1 MPILLDN
8 IDEAAK
14 FSTAVEATKARTIKT
29 VTPKYFSS
37 HLTGRGKKQGLL
49 NSSVIPGRYPMG
61 LDRLS
66 MGTTDLRYKMSQTS
80 NAVTSRIIPTGTI
93 VKRAYEQGY
102 GRMTVPVPDDMDQF
116 AVRLTD
122 DTDTFDVWASCSVQ
136 GLAMREDNSGKAKVK
151 DLQISYQTMI
161 YVVPPKQDEDI
172 DDLSDQR
179 LTLLVNDLDTIDPD
193 NPDDPDFIE
202 VDDDDIALFDDEATD
217 EFILTEDESYRE
229 RATLLSMTI
238 STFPSKS
245 SKMSAANQAWA
256 IADWSYA
263 PAEDAENLPWDE
275 IFRATGINHS
285 RKRDFLDTLA
295 TFYADYSVYD
305 NITDS
310 AQRWSSDDIADDIHD
325 VIDALVSKKHSY
337 DDEQLA
343 QMVYELRYM
352 EQYNVPLSA
361 YRKIYESIN
370 MLCDPQ
376 TASLLVKQNMNLLMN
391 DTLSDLGSKRDQL
404 ERAPETI
411 KTIPVQR
418 QLSPQQLAAV
428 CSTEPLIL
436 TQAGAGAGKSTVILA
451 RIQQLGLCGVN
462 PADITVLS
470 FTNAAADNIIR
481 KNPDVRSMT
490 IARMI
495 HDLYMGYF
503 PTHELSSVETIAN
516 SLGIYMPKDPFAFQ
530 FANKLR
536 NLEGRNS
543 EGAHTSLN
551 NFIESHLEQTID
563 ALNLI
568 KQTSLELEIILAYQ
582 MIDKMPLPAGLNI
595 RHLIIDEVQDNSVFE
610 FIYLL
615 RLVNKLGCSLFIVGD
630 CSQTLYEFRSANPK
644 ALNALESSGVFTPYK
659 LETNYRSNQEVL
671 DMANVHLLSEIE
683 ANQFAQIRLRANSLT
698 PVTANSFQEKVRV
711 VHEHY
716 TADRKFLTDLP
727 MLLSKH
733 VNSYIQ
739 ECLGR
744 GEQVAFLAFTRRE
757 AFAIQKRLEE
767 LFPGRSVI
775 SMISDRRRASTF
787 FSSFI
792 EHHWSDIEAVDPAN
806 ASFVFTKELV
816 SRGPGANP
824 NAQAALAK
832 MASEWWTASA
842 LTIQGW
848 VYEYQAGIITKGVFF
863 DRLKKCILDHEIR
876 HNSIRDTLMHRNNEE
891 RKIRN
896 METKADLIV
905 STVHGV
911 KGLEFDNV
919 VVVYKDQSDMTEE
932 KKRLYYV
939 AFTRAK
945 NSLFVLSHGTTLSA
959 RIVSDYNLIVDSLT
973 NPTSG
978 NDVDDDGENHAVDA
992 IVVDE
997 DDVLDAIE
1005 DAIPD
1010 QSAATQPAQ
1019 GVLSAPTVP
1028 ITPNDAANVVT
1039 PDIIASVING
1049 LSSEADATTS
1059 DE

>member
-14 FSTAVEATKARTIKT
+14 FSTAVEATKARTIKA

-66 MGTTDLRYKMSQTS
+66 MGTPDLRYKMSQTS

-151 DLQISYQTMI
+151 DLQISYRTMI

-172 DDLSDQR
+172 DDLNDQMLAR
-179 LTLLVNDLDTIDPD
+179 LINDLGTID
-193 NPDDPDFIE
+193 PDDPDFIE

-229 RATLLSMTI
+229 RATLLSTTI
-238 STFPSKS
+238 STFPNKAV
-245 SKMSAANQAWA
+245 KMSNANLAWA
-256 IADWSYA
+256 IVDWSYA

-275 IFRATGINHS
+275 IFRATGISHS

-295 TFYADYSVYD
+295 TFYAEYSVYD

-310 AQRWSSDDIADDIHD
+310 AQSWSSDDIADDIHD

-391 DTLSDLGSKRDQL
+391 DTLNALSGKRDQL

-428 CSTEPLIL
+428 QSTEPLIL

-470 FTNAAADNIIR
+470 FTNAAADNIIK
-481 KNPDVRSMT
+481 KNPNVRSMT

-495 HDLYMGYF
+495 HDLYMSYF

-516 SLGIYMPKDPFAFQ
+516 SLGIYMPQDPFAFQ

-543 EGAHTSLN
+543 EGAHTALN
-551 NFIESHLEQTID
+551 NFIESHLEQTVD

-615 RLVNKLGCSLFIVGD
+615 RLVNKLNCSLFIVGD
-630 CSQTLYEFRSANPK
+630 ASQTLYEFRSANPK
-644 ALNALESSGVFTPYK
+644 ALNALEASGVFTPYK

-683 ANQFAQIRLRANSLT
+683 ANQLAQIRLRANSLT

-739 ECLGR
+739 ECLNR

-848 VYEYQAGIITKGVFF
+848 VYEYQAGIITKEVFF

-876 HNSIRDTLMHRNNEE
+876 HNSIRDALMHRNNEE

-896 METKADLIV
+896 LETKADLIV

-973 NPTSG
+973 NPVSS

-1010 QSAATQPAQ
+1010 QNATAQ
-1019 GVLSAPTVP
+1019 SVLSAPTGP
-1028 ITPNDAANVVT
+1028 IAPANTNTADAVT

-1049 LSSEADATTS
+1049 LGSEADATTS

>member
-14 FSTAVEATKARTIKT
+14 FSTAVEATKARTIKA

-136 GLAMREDNSGKAKVK
+136 GLAMREDNSGKTKVK
-151 DLQISYQTMI
+151 DLQISYRTMI
-161 YVVPPKQDEDI
+161 YIVPPKQDEDI

-179 LTLLVNDLDTIDPD
+179 LTLLVNDLATIDH
-193 NPDDPDFIE
+193 DDPDFIE
-202 VDDDDIALFDDEATD
+202 VDNDDIALFDDEADDTL
-217 EFILTEDESYRE
+217 ILTEDESYRE
-229 RATLLSMTI
+229 RATLLSTTI
-238 STFPSKS
+238 STFPNKAV
-245 SKMSAANQAWA
+245 KMSNANLAWA

-295 TFYADYSVYD
+295 TFYAEYSVYD

-310 AQRWSSDDIADDIHD
+310 AQSWSSDDIADDIHD

-391 DTLSDLGSKRDQL
+391 DTLNALSGKRDQL

-470 FTNAAADNIIR
+470 FTNAAADNIIK
-481 KNPDVRSMT
+481 KNPNVRSMT

-495 HDLYMGYF
+495 HDLYMSYF
-503 PTHELSSVETIAN
+503 PAHELSSVETIAN

-543 EGAHTSLN
+543 EGAHTALN

-615 RLVNKLGCSLFIVGD
+615 RLVNKLNCSLFIVGD
-630 CSQTLYEFRSANPK
+630 ASQTLYEFRSANPK
-644 ALNALESSGVFTPYK
+644 ALNALEASGVFTPYK

-683 ANQFAQIRLRANSLT
+683 ANQLAQIRLRANSLT
-698 PVTANSFQEKVRV
+698 PVTADSFQEKVRV

-848 VYEYQAGIITKGVFF
+848 VYEYQAGIITKEVFF

-876 HNSIRDTLMHRNNEE
+876 HNSIRDALMHRNNEE

-896 METKADLIV
+896 LETKADLIV

-973 NPTSG
+973 NPASG

-1010 QSAATQPAQ
+1010 QNATAQ
-1019 GVLSAPTVP
+1019 SVLSVPSVPIAPT
-1028 ITPNDAANVVT
+1028 DAANVVT

-1049 LSSEADATTS
+1049 LNSEADATTS

>member
-14 FSTAVEATKARTIKT
+14 FSTAVEATKARTIKA

-61 LDRLS
+61 LDRNT

-122 DTDTFDVWASCSVQ
+122 DTDTFDVWASCSGQ

-151 DLQISYQTMI
+151 DLQISYRTMI

-172 DDLSDQR
+172 DDLNDQMLAR
-179 LTLLVNDLDTIDPD
+179 LINDLGTID
-193 NPDDPDFIE
+193 PDDPDFIE
-202 VDDDDIALFDDEATD
+202 VDDDDIDLFDDEADDTL
-217 EFILTEDESYRE
+217 ILTEDESYRE
-229 RATLLSMTI
+229 RATLLSTTI
-238 STFPSKS
+238 STFPNKAV
-245 SKMSAANQAWA
+245 KMSNANLAWA

-275 IFRATGINHS
+275 IFRATGISHS

-310 AQRWSSDDIADDIHD
+310 AQSWSSDDIADDIHD

-391 DTLSDLGSKRDQL
+391 DTLNTLSGKRDQL

-462 PADITVLS
+462 PSDITVLS
-470 FTNAAADNIIR
+470 FTNAAADNIIK
-481 KNPDVRSMT
+481 KNPNVRSMT

-495 HDLYMGYF
+495 HDLYMSYF

-516 SLGIYMPKDPFAFQ
+516 SLGIYIPQDPFAFQ

-543 EGAHTSLN
+543 EGAHTALN
-551 NFIESHLEQTID
+551 NFIESHLEQTVD

-615 RLVNKLGCSLFIVGD
+615 RLVNKLKCSLFIVGD
-630 CSQTLYEFRSANPK
+630 ASQTLYEFRSANPK

-683 ANQFAQIRLRANSLT
+683 ANQLAQIRLRANSLT

-848 VYEYQAGIITKGVFF
+848 VYEYQAGIITKEVFF

-876 HNSIRDTLMHRNNEE
+876 HNSIRDAIMHRNNEE

-896 METKADLIV
+896 LETKADLIV

-973 NPTSG
+973 NPASG

-1010 QSAATQPAQ
+1010 QNATAQ
-1019 GVLSAPTVP
+1019 AVPSVLSAPTMP
-1028 ITPNDAANVVT
+1028 IAPTDTANVVT

-1049 LSSEADATTS
+1049 LDSEADATTS

>member
-14 FSTAVEATKARTIKT
+14 FSTAVEATKARTIKA

-61 LDRLS
+61 LDRNT

-136 GLAMREDNSGKAKVK
+136 GLAMREDNSGKTKVK
-151 DLQISYQTMI
+151 DLQISYRTMI

-172 DDLSDQR
+172 DDLNDQMLAR
-179 LTLLVNDLDTIDPD
+179 LINDLGTI

-202 VDDDDIALFDDEATD
+202 VDDDDIALFDDEADDTL
-217 EFILTEDESYRE
+217 ILTEDESYRE
-229 RATLLSMTI
+229 RATLLSTTI
-238 STFPSKS
+238 STFPNKAV
-245 SKMSAANQAWA
+245 KMSNTNLAWA
-256 IADWSYA
+256 IVDWSYA

-295 TFYADYSVYD
+295 TFYAEYSVYD

-391 DTLSDLGSKRDQL
+391 DTLNDLSGKRDQL

-495 HDLYMGYF
+495 HDLYMSYF
-503 PTHELSSVETIAN
+503 SSHELSSVETIAN
-516 SLGIYMPKDPFAFQ
+516 SLGIYMPQDPFAFQ

-543 EGAHTSLN
+543 EGAHTALN

-739 ECLGR
+739 ECLNR

-824 NAQAALAK
+824 KAQAALAK

-848 VYEYQAGIITKGVFF
+848 VYEYQANIITKEVFF

-876 HNSIRDTLMHRNNEE
+876 HNSIRDALMHRNNEE

-973 NPTSG
+973 NPASG
-978 NDVDDDGENHAVDA
+978 NDGDDDGENHAVDA

-1010 QSAATQPAQ
+1010 QNATAQ
-1019 GVLSAPTVP
+1019 AVLSAPTVP
-1028 ITPNDAANVVT
+1028 IAPANTNTADTVT

>member
-14 FSTAVEATKARTIKT
+14 FSTAVEATKARTIKA

-136 GLAMREDNSGKAKVK
+136 GLAMREDNSDKAKVK
-151 DLQISYQTMI
+151 DLQISYRTMI

-179 LTLLVNDLDTIDPD
+179 LTLLVNDLATIDH
-193 NPDDPDFIE
+193 DDPDFIE
-202 VDDDDIALFDDEATD
+202 VDDDDIDLFDDEATD
-217 EFILTEDESYRE
+217 EFIVTEDESYRE
-229 RATLLSMTI
+229 RATLLSTTI
-238 STFPSKS
+238 STFPNKAVR
-245 SKMSAANQAWA
+245 MSNANLAWA

-275 IFRATGINHS
+275 IFRATGISHS

-295 TFYADYSVYD
+295 TFYAEYSVYD

-391 DTLSDLGSKRDQL
+391 DTLNDLNGKRDRL

-543 EGAHTSLN
+543 EGAHTALN

-615 RLVNKLGCSLFIVGD
+615 RLVNKLNCSLFIVGD
-630 CSQTLYEFRSANPK
+630 ASQTLYEFRSANPK
-644 ALNALESSGVFTPYK
+644 ALNALEASGVFTPYK

-683 ANQFAQIRLRANSLT
+683 ANQLAQIRLRANSLT

-716 TADRKFLTDLP
+716 TADMKFLTDLP

-848 VYEYQAGIITKGVFF
+848 VYEYQAGIITKEVFF

-876 HNSIRDTLMHRNNEE
+876 HNSIRDALMHRNNEE

-896 METKADLIV
+896 LETKADLIV

-919 VVVYKDQSDMTEE
+919 VVVYKDQSAMTEE

-973 NPTSG
+973 NPASG
-978 NDVDDDGENHAVDA
+978 NDGDDDGENHAVDT

-1010 QSAATQPAQ
+1010 QNATAQ
-1019 GVLSAPTVP
+1019 AVLSVPSVP
-1028 ITPNDAANVVT
+1028 IAPANTNTADTVT

-1049 LSSEADATTS
+1049 LNSEADATTS

>member
-14 FSTAVEATKARTIKT
+14 FSAAVEATKARTIKA

-61 LDRLS
+61 LDRTT
-66 MGTTDLRYKMSQTS
+66 MGTTDLRYKVSQTS
-80 NAVTSRIIPTGTI
+80 NAVTSRIVPTGTI

-136 GLAMREDNSGKAKVK
+136 GLALREDNSGTTKVK
-151 DLQISYQTMI
+151 DLQISYRTMI
-161 YVVPPKQDEDI
+161 YIVPPKRCEDI
-172 DDLSDQR
+172 DDLNDQMLAR
-179 LTLLVNDLDTIDPD
+179 LINDLDAIDP
-193 NPDDPDFIE
+193 
-202 VDDDDIALFDDEATD
+202 DDDDIDLFDDEAD
-217 EFILTEDESYRE
+217 DSLIITEDESYRE
-229 RATLLSMTI
+229 RATLISTTI
-238 STFPSKS
+238 STFPNKAV
-245 SKMSAANQAWA
+245 KMSNANQAWA

-275 IFRATGINHS
+275 IFRATRINPL

-295 TFYADYSVYD
+295 TFYAEYSVYD

-310 AQRWSSDDIADDIHD
+310 AQRWSSDGIADDIHD

-391 DTLSDLGSKRDQL
+391 DTLNALSGKRDQL

-470 FTNAAADNIIR
+470 FTNAAADNIVK
-481 KNPDVRSMT
+481 KNPNVRSMT

-495 HDLYMGYF
+495 HDLYMSYF

-543 EGAHTSLN
+543 EGAHTALN
-551 NFIESHLEQTID
+551 NFIESHLEQTVD

-582 MIDKMPLPAGLNI
+582 MIDRMPLPAGLNI

-615 RLVNKLGCSLFIVGD
+615 RLVNKLGCSLFIVGKH
-630 CSQTLYEFRSANPK
+630 CSR
-644 ALNALESSGVFTPYK
+644 
-659 LETNYRSNQEVL
+659 
-671 DMANVHLLSEIE
+671 
-683 ANQFAQIRLRANSLT
+683 
-698 PVTANSFQEKVRV
+698 
-711 VHEHY
+711 
-716 TADRKFLTDLP
+716 
-727 MLLSKH
+727 
-733 VNSYIQ
+733 
-739 ECLGR
+739 
-744 GEQVAFLAFTRRE
+744 
-757 AFAIQKRLEE
+757 
-767 LFPGRSVI
+767 
-775 SMISDRRRASTF
+775 
-787 FSSFI
+787 
-792 EHHWSDIEAVDPAN
+792 
-806 ASFVFTKELV
+806 
-816 SRGPGANP
+816 
-824 NAQAALAK
+824 
-832 MASEWWTASA
+832 
-842 LTIQGW
+842 
-848 VYEYQAGIITKGVFF
+848 
-863 DRLKKCILDHEIR
+863 
-876 HNSIRDTLMHRNNEE
+876 
-891 RKIRN
+891 
-896 METKADLIV
+896 
-905 STVHGV
+905 
-911 KGLEFDNV
+911 
-919 VVVYKDQSDMTEE
+919 
-932 KKRLYYV
+932 
-939 AFTRAK
+939 
-945 NSLFVLSHGTTLSA
+945 
-959 RIVSDYNLIVDSLT
+959 
-973 NPTSG
+973 
-978 NDVDDDGENHAVDA
+978 
-992 IVVDE
+992 
-997 DDVLDAIE
+997 
-1005 DAIPD
+1005 
-1010 QSAATQPAQ
+1010 
-1019 GVLSAPTVP
+1019 
-1028 ITPNDAANVVT
+1028 
-1039 PDIIASVING
+1039 
-1049 LSSEADATTS
+1049 
-1059 DE
+1059 

>member
-8 IDEAAK
+8 LDEAAK
-14 FSTAVEATKARTIKT
+14 FSTAVEATKVCTIKA

-61 LDRLS
+61 LNRLS
-66 MGTTDLRYKMSQTS
+66 MGTTNLRYKMSQTS
-80 NAVTSRIIPTGTI
+80 NAVTNRIIPTGTI

-102 GRMTVPVPDDMDQF
+102 GRMTVPVPDDMGQF

-136 GLAMREDNSGKAKVK
+136 GLAMREDNSGTTKVK
-151 DLQISYQTMI
+151 DLQISYRTMI
-161 YVVPPKQDEDI
+161 YVVPPKQTEDI
-172 DDLSDQR
+172 DDLNNQK
-179 LTLLVNDLDTIDPD
+179 LTLLVNDLATID
-193 NPDDPDFIE
+193 PDDPDFTE
-202 VDDDDIALFDDEATD
+202 VDDDDIDLFDDEANDTL
-217 EFILTEDESYRE
+217 ILTEDESYRE
-229 RATLLSMTI
+229 RATLISTTI
-238 STFPSKS
+238 STFPNKAV
-245 SKMSAANQAWA
+245 KMSNANQAWA

-275 IFRATGINHS
+275 IFRATRINPS

-295 TFYADYSVYD
+295 KFYANYSVYD

-391 DTLSDLGSKRDQL
+391 DTLNDLSGKRDQL

-428 CSTEPLIL
+428 QSTEPLIL

-470 FTNAAADNIIR
+470 FTNAAADNIIK
-481 KNPDVRSMT
+481 KNPNVRSMT

-495 HDLYMGYF
+495 HDLYMSYF

-516 SLGIYMPKDPFAFQ
+516 SLGIYMPQDPFAFQ

-543 EGAHTSLN
+543 EGAHTALN
-551 NFIESHLEQTID
+551 NFIESHLEQTVD

-615 RLVNKLGCSLFIVGD
+615 RLVNKLGCSLFIVGKH
-630 CSQTLYEFRSANPK
+630 CSR
-644 ALNALESSGVFTPYK
+644 
-659 LETNYRSNQEVL
+659 
-671 DMANVHLLSEIE
+671 
-683 ANQFAQIRLRANSLT
+683 
-698 PVTANSFQEKVRV
+698 
-711 VHEHY
+711 
-716 TADRKFLTDLP
+716 
-727 MLLSKH
+727 
-733 VNSYIQ
+733 
-739 ECLGR
+739 
-744 GEQVAFLAFTRRE
+744 
-757 AFAIQKRLEE
+757 
-767 LFPGRSVI
+767 
-775 SMISDRRRASTF
+775 
-787 FSSFI
+787 
-792 EHHWSDIEAVDPAN
+792 
-806 ASFVFTKELV
+806 
-816 SRGPGANP
+816 
-824 NAQAALAK
+824 
-832 MASEWWTASA
+832 
-842 LTIQGW
+842 
-848 VYEYQAGIITKGVFF
+848 
-863 DRLKKCILDHEIR
+863 
-876 HNSIRDTLMHRNNEE
+876 
-891 RKIRN
+891 
-896 METKADLIV
+896 
-905 STVHGV
+905 
-911 KGLEFDNV
+911 
-919 VVVYKDQSDMTEE
+919 
-932 KKRLYYV
+932 
-939 AFTRAK
+939 
-945 NSLFVLSHGTTLSA
+945 
-959 RIVSDYNLIVDSLT
+959 
-973 NPTSG
+973 
-978 NDVDDDGENHAVDA
+978 
-992 IVVDE
+992 
-997 DDVLDAIE
+997 
-1005 DAIPD
+1005 
-1010 QSAATQPAQ
+1010 
-1019 GVLSAPTVP
+1019 
-1028 ITPNDAANVVT
+1028 
-1039 PDIIASVING
+1039 
-1049 LSSEADATTS
+1049 
-1059 DE
+1059 

>member
-8 IDEAAK
+8 IDESAK
-14 FSTAVEATKARTIKT
+14 FSTAVEAAKARTIKV
-29 VTPKYFSS
+29 VTPKYFSP

-136 GLAMREDNSGKAKVK
+136 GLAMREDKSGKTKVK
-151 DLQISYQTMI
+151 DLQISYRTMI

-172 DDLSDQR
+172 DDLNDQMLAR
-179 LTLLVNDLDTIDPD
+179 LINDLGTID
-193 NPDDPDFIE
+193 PDDPDFIE
-202 VDDDDIALFDDEATD
+202 VDDDDIALFDDEADDTL
-217 EFILTEDESYRE
+217 ILTEDESYRE
-229 RATLLSMTI
+229 RATLLSTTI
-238 STFPSKS
+238 NTFPNKAV
-245 SKMSAANQAWA
+245 KMSNTNLAWA
-256 IADWSYA
+256 IVDWSYA

-295 TFYADYSVYD
+295 TFYAEYSVYD

-428 CSTEPLIL
+428 QSTEPLIL

-470 FTNAAADNIIR
+470 FTNAAADNIIK
-481 KNPDVRSMT
+481 KNPNVRSMT

-495 HDLYMGYF
+495 HDLYMSYF

-543 EGAHTSLN
+543 EGAHTALN
-551 NFIESHLEQTID
+551 NFIESHLEQTVD
-563 ALNLI
+563 ALDLI

-582 MIDKMPLPAGLNI
+582 MIDKMPLPARLNI

-615 RLVNKLGCSLFIVGD
+615 RLVNKLNCSLFIVGD
-630 CSQTLYEFRSANPK
+630 ASQTLYEFRSANPK
-644 ALNALESSGVFTPYK
+644 ALNALEASGVFTPYK

-683 ANQFAQIRLRANSLT
+683 ANQLAQIRLRANSLT

-739 ECLGR
+739 ECLNR

-848 VYEYQAGIITKGVFF
+848 VYEYQAGIITKKVFF

-876 HNSIRDTLMHRNNEE
+876 HNSIRDALMHRNNEE

-896 METKADLIV
+896 LETKADLIV

-973 NPTSG
+973 NPASG
-978 NDVDDDGENHAVDA
+978 NDGDDDGENHAVDA

-1010 QSAATQPAQ
+1010 QNTTAQ
-1019 GVLSAPTVP
+1019 AVLSVPSVPIAPT
-1028 ITPNDAANVVT
+1028 DAANVVT

-1049 LSSEADATTS
+1049 LGSEADATTS

>member
-14 FSTAVEATKARTIKT
+14 FSTAVEATKVRTIKA

-136 GLAMREDNSGKAKVK
+136 GLAMREDNSGKTKVK
-151 DLQISYQTMI
+151 DLQISYRTMI

-172 DDLSDQR
+172 DDLNDQMLAR
-179 LTLLVNDLDTIDPD
+179 LINDLGTIDH
-193 NPDDPDFIE
+193 DDPDFTE
-202 VDDDDIALFDDEATD
+202 VDDDDIALFDDEADDTLI
-217 EFILTEDESYRE
+217 FTEDESYRE
-229 RATLLSMTI
+229 RATLLSTTI
-238 STFPSKS
+238 STFPNKAVR
-245 SKMSAANQAWA
+245 MSNANLAWA

-275 IFRATGINHS
+275 IFRATGISHS
-285 RKRDFLDTLA
+285 RKREFLDTLA
-295 TFYADYSVYD
+295 TFYAEYSVYD

-391 DTLSDLGSKRDQL
+391 DTLNDLSGKRDQL

-495 HDLYMGYF
+495 HDLYMSYF

-543 EGAHTSLN
+543 EGAHTALN
-551 NFIESHLEQTID
+551 NFIESHLEQTVD

-630 CSQTLYEFRSANPK
+630 ASQTLYEFRSANPK

-683 ANQFAQIRLRANSLT
+683 ANQLAQIRLRANSLT

-787 FSSFI
+787 FSAFI

-848 VYEYQAGIITKGVFF
+848 VYEYQAGIITKEVFF

-876 HNSIRDTLMHRNNEE
+876 HNSIRDALMHRNNEE

-978 NDVDDDGENHAVDA
+978 NDGDDDGENHAVDA

-1010 QSAATQPAQ
+1010 QNATVQA
-1019 GVLSAPTVP
+1019 VLSVPSVP
-1028 ITPNDAANVVT
+1028 IAPANTDAANVVT
-1039 PDIIASVING
+1039 PDIITSVING
-1049 LSSEADATTS
+1049 LGSEADATTS

>member
-14 FSTAVEATKARTIKT
+14 FSTAVEATKARTIKA

-80 NAVTSRIIPTGTI
+80 NAVTSRIVPTGTI

-151 DLQISYQTMI
+151 DLQISYRTMI

-172 DDLSDQR
+172 DDLNDQMLAR
-179 LTLLVNDLDTIDPD
+179 LINDLGTIDH
-193 NPDDPDFIE
+193 DDPEFIE
-202 VDDDDIALFDDEATD
+202 VDDDDIDLFDDEATD
-217 EFILTEDESYRE
+217 EFIVTENESYRE
-229 RATLLSMTI
+229 RATLLSTTI
-238 STFPSKS
+238 STFPNKAV
-245 SKMSAANQAWA
+245 KMSNANLAWA

-295 TFYADYSVYD
+295 TFYAEYSVYD

-310 AQRWSSDDIADDIHD
+310 AQRWNSDDIADDIHD
-325 VIDALVSKKHSY
+325 AIDSLVSKKHSY

-376 TASLLVKQNMNLLMN
+376 TVSLLVKQNMNLLMN
-391 DTLSDLGSKRDQL
+391 DTLNDLSGKRDQL

-481 KNPDVRSMT
+481 KNPDIRSMT

-543 EGAHTSLN
+543 EGAHTALS

-615 RLVNKLGCSLFIVGD
+615 RLVNKLNCSLFIVGD
-630 CSQTLYEFRSANPK
+630 ASQTLYEFRSANPK
-644 ALNALESSGVFTPYK
+644 ALNALEASGVFTPYK

-683 ANQFAQIRLRANSLT
+683 ANQLAQIRLRANSLT

-848 VYEYQAGIITKGVFF
+848 VYEYQAGIITKEVFF

-876 HNSIRDTLMHRNNEE
+876 HNSIRDALMHRNNEE

-919 VVVYKDQSDMTEE
+919 VVIYKDQSDMTEE

-973 NPTSG
+973 NPASG
-978 NDVDDDGENHAVDA
+978 NDGDDDGENHAVDA

-1005 DAIPD
+1005 AAIPD
-1010 QSAATQPAQ
+1010 QNATVQSAQA
-1019 GVLSAPTVP
+1019 VLSAPTGP
-1028 ITPNDAANVVT
+1028 IAPTDAANVVT

-1049 LSSEADATTS
+1049 LNSEADATTS

>member
-14 FSTAVEATKARTIKT
+14 FSTAVEATKARTIKA

-66 MGTTDLRYKMSQTS
+66 MGTRDLRYKMSQTS

-122 DTDTFDVWASCSVQ
+122 DTNTFDVWASCSVQ
-136 GLAMREDNSGKAKVK
+136 GLAMREDNSGKTKVK
-151 DLQISYQTMI
+151 DLQISYRTMI

-172 DDLSDQR
+172 DDLNDQR
-179 LTLLVNDLDTIDPD
+179 LTLLINDLGTID
-193 NPDDPDFIE
+193 PDDPDFIE

-217 EFILTEDESYRE
+217 EFIVTEDESYRE
-229 RATLLSMTI
+229 RATLLSTTI

-245 SKMSAANQAWA
+245 SKMSATNQAWA

-275 IFRATGINHS
+275 IFRATGISHS

-295 TFYADYSVYD
+295 TFYAEYSVYD

-391 DTLSDLGSKRDQL
+391 DTLNDLSGKRDQL

-495 HDLYMGYF
+495 HDLYMSYF

-543 EGAHTSLN
+543 EGAHTALN

-848 VYEYQAGIITKGVFF
+848 VYEYQAGIITKEAFF

-876 HNSIRDTLMHRNNEE
+876 HNSIRDALMHRNNEE

-973 NPTSG
+973 NPASG
-978 NDVDDDGENHAVDA
+978 NDGDDDGENHAVDA
-992 IVVDE
+992 IIVDE

-1010 QSAATQPAQ
+1010 QNATAQ
-1019 GVLSAPTVP
+1019 SVPSVP
-1028 ITPNDAANVVT
+1028 IVPTDAANVVT

>member
-14 FSTAVEATKARTIKT
+14 FSTAVEATKARTIKA

-49 NSSVIPGRYPMG
+49 NSFVIPGRYPMG
-61 LDRLS
+61 MDRLS

-102 GRMTVPVPDDMDQF
+102 GRMTVPVPDGTDEF
-116 AVRLTD
+116 AVCLTD

-151 DLQISYQTMI
+151 DLQISYRTMI

-172 DDLSDQR
+172 DDLSDQMLAR
-179 LTLLVNDLDTIDPD
+179 LINDLGTID
-193 NPDDPDFIE
+193 PDDPDFIE
-202 VDDDDIALFDDEATD
+202 VDDDDIDLFDDEADDTL
-217 EFILTEDESYRE
+217 ILTEDESYRE
-229 RATLLSMTI
+229 RATLLSTTI

-263 PAEDAENLPWDE
+263 PAEDAENLPWNE
-275 IFRATGINHS
+275 IFRATGISHS

-391 DTLSDLGSKRDQL
+391 DTLNDLSGKRDQL

-543 EGAHTSLN
+543 DGAHTALN

-630 CSQTLYEFRSANPK
+630 ASQTLYEFRSANPK
-644 ALNALESSGVFTPYK
+644 ALNALEASGVFTPYK

-683 ANQFAQIRLRANSLT
+683 ANQLAQIRLRANSLT
-698 PVTANSFQEKVRV
+698 PVTAESFQEKVRV

-744 GEQVAFLAFTRRE
+744 GEQIAFLAFTRRE

-848 VYEYQAGIITKGVFF
+848 VYEYQAGIITKEVFF
-863 DRLKKCILDHEIR
+863 DRLKKCILNHEIR
-876 HNSIRDTLMHRNNEE
+876 HNSIRDALMHRNNEE

-896 METKADLIV
+896 LETKADLIV

-959 RIVSDYNLIVDSLT
+959 RIVSNYNLIVDSLT
-973 NPTSG
+973 NPVSG
-978 NDVDDDGENHAVDA
+978 NDGDDDGENHAVDA

-1010 QSAATQPAQ
+1010 QNATVQSAQA
-1019 GVLSAPTVP
+1019 VLSAPTEP
-1028 ITPNDAANVVT
+1028 IAPTDAANVVT

-1049 LSSEADATTS
+1049 LNSEADATTS

>member
-14 FSTAVEATKARTIKT
+14 FSTAVEATKARTIKA

-102 GRMTVPVPDDMDQF
+102 SRMTVPVPDDMDQF

-136 GLAMREDNSGKAKVK
+136 GLAMREDNSGKTKVK
-151 DLQISYQTMI
+151 DLQISYRTMI

-179 LTLLVNDLDTIDPD
+179 LTLLVNDLATIDH
-193 NPDDPDFIE
+193 DDPDFIE

-217 EFILTEDESYRE
+217 EFILTEDECYRE
-229 RATLLSMTI
+229 RATLLSTTI
-238 STFPSKS
+238 STFPNKVV
-245 SKMSAANQAWA
+245 KMSNTNLAWT
-256 IADWSYA
+256 IVDWSYA

-275 IFRATGINHS
+275 IFRATRINPS

-295 TFYADYSVYD
+295 KFYANYSVYD

-391 DTLSDLGSKRDQL
+391 DTLNALSSKRDQL

-462 PADITVLS
+462 PTDITVLS
-470 FTNAAADNIIR
+470 FTNAAADNIIK
-481 KNPDVRSMT
+481 KNPNVRSMT

-495 HDLYMGYF
+495 HDLYMTYF

-516 SLGIYMPKDPFAFQ
+516 SLGIYMPQDPFAFQ
-530 FANKLR
+530 FAERLR
-536 NLEGRNS
+536 RLEGRNS
-543 EGAHTSLN
+543 EGAHTALN
-551 NFIESHLEQTID
+551 NFIESHLEQTVD

-615 RLVNKLGCSLFIVGD
+615 RLVNKLNCSLFIVGD
-630 CSQTLYEFRSANPK
+630 ASQTLYEFRSANPK
-644 ALNALESSGVFTPYK
+644 ALNALEASGVFTPYK

-683 ANQFAQIRLRANSLT
+683 ANQLAQIRLRANSLT

-848 VYEYQAGIITKGVFF
+848 VYEYQAGIITKEVFF
-863 DRLKKCILDHEIR
+863 DRLKKCILNHEIR
-876 HNSIRDTLMHRNNEE
+876 HNSIRDALMHRNNEE

-896 METKADLIV
+896 LETKADLIV

-919 VVVYKDQSDMTEE
+919 VIVYKDQSDMTEE

-973 NPTSG
+973 NPASG

-1010 QSAATQPAQ
+1010 QNTTAQ
-1019 GVLSAPTVP
+1019 AVQAVLSAPTGP
-1028 ITPNDAANVVT
+1028 IAPTDAANVVT

-1049 LSSEADATTS
+1049 LGSEADATTS

>member
-8 IDEAAK
+8 LDEAVK
-14 FSTAVEATKARTIKT
+14 SSTTVEATKARTIKT
-29 VTPKYFSS
+29 ATPKYFSS

-49 NSSVIPGRYPMG
+49 NNSVIPGRYPTG

-66 MGTTDLRYKMSQTS
+66 MGSTDLRYKMSQTS
-80 NAVTSRIIPTGTI
+80 NAVTSRILPIGTL
-93 VKRAYEQGY
+93 VKRVYEQGY

-116 AVRLTD
+116 SVRLTD
-122 DTDTFDVWASCSVQ
+122 DNDTFDIWASCSVQ
-136 GLAMREDNSGKAKVK
+136 GLALREDNSGKSKTK
-151 DLQISYQTMI
+151 DVQISYRTMI
-161 YVVPPKQDEDI
+161 YVVPPEQTEDI
-172 DDLSDQR
+172 DDLSAQK
-179 LTLLVNDLDTIDPD
+179 LTLLTNDLDAIDPD
-193 NPDDPDFIE
+193 DPEFIE
-202 VDDDDIALFDDEATD
+202 IDDDDIALFDDEANDTL
-217 EFILTEDESYRE
+217 ILTEDESYRE
-229 RATLLSMTI
+229 RATLLSTTI
-238 STFPSKS
+238 SAFPNKAI
-245 SKMSAANQAWA
+245 KMSNANQAWA

-263 PAEDAENLPWDE
+263 PVDDAENLPWDG

-295 TFYADYSVYD
+295 TFYAEYSVYD
-305 NITDS
+305 AIADS
-310 AQRWSSDDIADDIHD
+310 AQRWNSDDIADDIYD
-325 VIDALVSKKHSY
+325 AINALVSKKRPY
-337 DDEQLA
+337 NDEQLA

-361 YRKIYESIN
+361 YRKIYGFIN

-376 TASLLVKQNMNLLMN
+376 TASRLVKQNMNLLMN
-391 DTLSDLGSKRDQL
+391 DTLNDLSAKRDQL
-404 ERAPETI
+404 EHAPEAI
-411 KTIPVQR
+411 KTVPVQR

-428 CSTEPLIL
+428 QSTEPLIL
-436 TQAGAGAGKSTVILA
+436 TQAGAGAGKSTVILE

-462 PADITVLS
+462 PVDITVLS
-470 FTNAAADNIIR
+470 FTNAAADNIIK
-481 KNPDVRSMT
+481 KNPNVRSMT

-495 HDLYMGYF
+495 HNLYISYF

-516 SLGIYMPKDPFAFQ
+516 SLGIYMPGDAFALQ
-530 FANKLR
+530 FAERLR
-536 NLEGRNS
+536 RLEGRNS

-551 NFIESHLEQTID
+551 NFIEAHLEQVIT
-563 ALNLI
+563 ALDLI

-582 MIDKMPLPAGLNI
+582 MIDKMPLPNGLNI
-595 RHLIIDEVQDNSVFE
+595 RHLIIDEVQDNSIFE

-630 CSQTLYEFRSANPK
+630 ASQTLYEFRSANPK
-644 ALNALESSGVFTPYK
+644 ALNALEASGVFTPYK

-683 ANQFAQIRLRANSLT
+683 ANQLAQIRLRANSLK
-698 PVTANSFQEKVRV
+698 PVTADSFQEKVHV

-727 MLLSKH
+727 LLLSKH
-733 VNSYIQ
+733 VYSYIQ
-739 ECLGR
+739 ECVGR

-767 LFPGRSVI
+767 LFPAQSVI

-792 EHHWSDIEAVDPAN
+792 EHHWDDIEAVDPAN
-806 ASFVFTKELV
+806 ASFVFAKEIV
-816 SRGPGANP
+816 GRGPANNQ
-824 NAQAALAK
+824 NAQKALAK
-832 MASEWWTASA
+832 MTSEWWTASA
-842 LTIQGW
+842 AAIQGW
-848 VYEYQAGIITKGVFF
+848 VYEYQSHIITKGIFF
-863 DRLKKCILDHEIR
+863 DRLKKCVLDYEIR
-876 HNSIRDTLMHRNNEE
+876 YNSIRDALMHRNNEE

-896 METKADLIV
+896 LETKADFIV

-919 VVVYKDQSDMTEE
+919 VVIYKDQSDMSEE

-945 NSLFVLSHGTTLSA
+945 NSLFILSHGVTLSS

-973 NPTSG
+973 KSNSG
-978 NDVDDDGENHAVDA
+978 NDVDDDGENYAVDA
-992 IVVDE
+992 IVIEE

-1005 DAIPD
+1005 DSLPN
-1010 QSAATQPAQ
+1010 QSAPALPAQ
-1019 GVLSAPTVP
+1019 AAPSAR
-1028 ITPNDAANVVT
+1028 IAPNNINATDVVT
-1039 PDIIASVING
+1039 PDIIAGIING
-1049 LSSEADATTS
+1049 LNSGADTVTSE
-1059 DE
+1059 E

>member
-1 MPILLDN
+1 MPILLDSF
-8 IDEAAK
+8 DEAAK
-14 FSTAVEATKARTIKT
+14 FSTAVEATKARTIKA

-151 DLQISYQTMI
+151 DLQISYRTMI

-172 DDLSDQR
+172 DDLSDQMLAR
-179 LTLLVNDLDTIDPD
+179 LINDLGTID
-193 NPDDPDFIE
+193 PDDPDFIE
-202 VDDDDIALFDDEATD
+202 VDDDDIALFDDEADDTL
-217 EFILTEDESYRE
+217 ILTEDESYRE
-229 RATLLSMTI
+229 RATLLSTTI
-238 STFPSKS
+238 STFPNKAV
-245 SKMSAANQAWA
+245 KMSNTNLAWA

-295 TFYADYSVYD
+295 TFYAEYSVYD

-310 AQRWSSDDIADDIHD
+310 AQSWSSDDIADDIHD

-391 DTLSDLGSKRDQL
+391 DTLNDLSGKRDQL

-428 CSTEPLIL
+428 QSTEPLIL

-470 FTNAAADNIIR
+470 FTNAAADNIIK
-481 KNPDVRSMT
+481 KNPNVRSMT

-543 EGAHTSLN
+543 EGAHTALN

-848 VYEYQAGIITKGVFF
+848 VYEYQAGIITKEVFF
-863 DRLKKCILDHEIR
+863 DRLKKCILNHEIR
-876 HNSIRDTLMHRNNEE
+876 HNSIRDALMHRNNEE

-896 METKADLIV
+896 LETKADLIV

-973 NPTSG
+973 NPASG

-1010 QSAATQPAQ
+1010 QNATAQ
-1019 GVLSAPTVP
+1019 AVLSTPTVP
-1028 ITPNDAANVVT
+1028 IAPTDAANVVT

-1049 LSSEADATTS
+1049 LGSEADATTS

>member
-14 FSTAVEATKARTIKT
+14 FSTAVEATKARTIKA

-49 NSSVIPGRYPMG
+49 NNSVIPGRYPTG

-122 DTDTFDVWASCSVQ
+122 DTDTFDVWASCHVQ
-136 GLAMREDNSGKAKVK
+136 GLAMREDNSGKTKVK
-151 DLQISYQTMI
+151 DLQISYRTMI
-161 YVVPPKQDEDI
+161 YVVPPKQTEDI
-172 DDLSDQR
+172 DDLNDQR
-179 LTLLVNDLDTIDPD
+179 LTLLINDLDTIDH
-193 NPDDPDFIE
+193 DDPDFIE
-202 VDDDDIALFDDEATD
+202 IDDDNIALFDDEADDTL
-217 EFILTEDESYRE
+217 ILTEDESYRE
-229 RATLLSMTI
+229 RATLLSTTI

-256 IADWSYA
+256 ITDWSYA

-275 IFRATGINHS
+275 IFRATGISHS

-295 TFYADYSVYD
+295 TFYAEYSVYD

-325 VIDALVSKKHSY
+325 AIDALVSKKHSY

-391 DTLSDLGSKRDQL
+391 DTLNDLSGKRDQL

-495 HDLYMGYF
+495 HDLYMSYF
-503 PTHELSSVETIAN
+503 STHELSSVETIAN
-516 SLGIYMPKDPFAFQ
+516 SLGIYMPQDPFAFQ

-543 EGAHTSLN
+543 EGAHTALN
-551 NFIESHLEQTID
+551 NFIESHLEQTVD

-739 ECLGR
+739 ECLNR

-848 VYEYQAGIITKGVFF
+848 VYEYQAGIITKEVFF

-876 HNSIRDTLMHRNNEE
+876 HNSIRDALMHRNNEE

-896 METKADLIV
+896 LETKADLIV

-973 NPTSG
+973 NPASG
-978 NDVDDDGENHAVDA
+978 NDGDDDGENHAVDA

-1010 QSAATQPAQ
+1010 QNATAQ
-1019 GVLSAPTVP
+1019 AVLSAPTVP
-1028 ITPNDAANVVT
+1028 IAPTDAANVVT

-1049 LSSEADATTS
+1049 LGSEADATTS

>member
-8 IDEAAK
+8 IDETAK
-14 FSTAVEATKARTIKT
+14 FSTAVEATKARTIKA

-136 GLAMREDNSGKAKVK
+136 GLAMREDNSGKTKVK
-151 DLQISYQTMI
+151 DLQISYRTMI

-172 DDLSDQR
+172 DDLSDQMLAR
-179 LTLLVNDLDTIDPD
+179 LINDLGTID
-193 NPDDPDFIE
+193 PDDPDFIE
-202 VDDDDIALFDDEATD
+202 VDDDDIALFDDEADD
-217 EFILTEDESYRE
+217 EFIVTEDESYRE
-229 RATLLSMTI
+229 RATLLSTTI
-238 STFPSKS
+238 STFPNKAV
-245 SKMSAANQAWA
+245 KMSNANLAWA

-295 TFYADYSVYD
+295 TFYAEYSVYD

-310 AQRWSSDDIADDIHD
+310 AQSWSSDDIADDIHD

-337 DDEQLA
+337 DNEQLA

-391 DTLSDLGSKRDQL
+391 DTLNALSGKRDQL

-428 CSTEPLIL
+428 QSTEPLIL

-470 FTNAAADNIIR
+470 FTNAAADNIIK
-481 KNPDVRSMT
+481 KNPNVRSMT

-495 HDLYMGYF
+495 HDLYMSYF

-516 SLGIYMPKDPFAFQ
+516 SLGIYMPQDPFAFQ

-543 EGAHTSLN
+543 EGAHTALN

-615 RLVNKLGCSLFIVGD
+615 RLVNKLNCSLFIVGD
-630 CSQTLYEFRSANPK
+630 ASQTLYEFRSANPK
-644 ALNALESSGVFTPYK
+644 ALNALEASGVFTPYK

-683 ANQFAQIRLRANSLT
+683 ANQLAQIRLRANSLT

-848 VYEYQAGIITKGVFF
+848 VYEYQAGIITKEVFF

-876 HNSIRDTLMHRNNEE
+876 HNSIRDALMHRNNEE

-896 METKADLIV
+896 LETKADLIV

-978 NDVDDDGENHAVDA
+978 NDGDDDGENHAVDA

-1010 QSAATQPAQ
+1010 QNATAQSAQA
-1019 GVLSAPTVP
+1019 VLSAPTVP
-1028 ITPNDAANVVT
+1028 IAPTDAANVVT

-1049 LSSEADATTS
+1049 LGSEADATTS

>member
-14 FSTAVEATKARTIKT
+14 FSTAVEATKARTIKA

-61 LDRLS
+61 LDRNT

-151 DLQISYQTMI
+151 DLQISYRTMI

-172 DDLSDQR
+172 DDLNDQMLAR
-179 LTLLVNDLDTIDPD
+179 LINDLATIDH
-193 NPDDPDFIE
+193 DDPDFIE

-229 RATLLSMTI
+229 RATLLSTTI
-238 STFPSKS
+238 STFPNKAV
-245 SKMSAANQAWA
+245 KMSNANLAWA

-275 IFRATGINHS
+275 IFRATSISHS

-295 TFYADYSVYD
+295 TFYAEYSVYD

-310 AQRWSSDDIADDIHD
+310 AQSWSSDDIADDIHD

-391 DTLSDLGSKRDQL
+391 DTLNALSGKRDQL

-436 TQAGAGAGKSTVILA
+436 TQAGAGAGKSTVILE
-451 RIQQLGLCGVN
+451 RIQQLCLCGVN

-481 KNPDVRSMT
+481 KNRNVRSMT

-495 HDLYMGYF
+495 HDLYMSYF

-543 EGAHTSLN
+543 EGAHTALN
-551 NFIESHLEQTID
+551 NFIESHLEQTVD

-595 RHLIIDEVQDNSVFE
+595 RHLIIDEVQDNSIFE

-615 RLVNKLGCSLFIVGD
+615 RLVNKLNCSLFIVGD
-630 CSQTLYEFRSANPK
+630 ASQTLYEFRSANPK
-644 ALNALESSGVFTPYK
+644 ALNALEASGVFTPYK

-683 ANQFAQIRLRANSLT
+683 ANQLAQIRLRANSLT
-698 PVTANSFQEKVRV
+698 PVTADSFQEKVRV

-848 VYEYQAGIITKGVFF
+848 VYEYQAGIITKEVFF

-876 HNSIRDTLMHRNNEE
+876 HNSIRDALMHRNNEE

-919 VVVYKDQSDMTEE
+919 VVIYKDQSDMTEE

-973 NPTSG
+973 NPASG
-978 NDVDDDGENHAVDA
+978 NDGDDDGDDDGENHAVDA

-1005 DAIPD
+1005 DAIPSD
-1010 QSAATQPAQ
+1010 QTDAAQVGTTQPAQ
-1019 GVLSAPTVP
+1019 NDLDQIRSIVAGLTTDPSDPT
-1028 ITPNDAANVVT
+1028 T
-1039 PDIIASVING
+1039 
-1049 LSSEADATTS
+1049 
-1059 DE
+1059 DED

>member
-14 FSTAVEATKARTIKT
+14 FSTAVEATKARTIKA

-61 LDRLS
+61 LDRNT

-151 DLQISYQTMI
+151 DLQISYRTMI

-172 DDLSDQR
+172 DDLNDQMLAR
-179 LTLLVNDLDTIDPD
+179 LINDLGTID
-193 NPDDPDFIE
+193 PDDPDFIE
-202 VDDDDIALFDDEATD
+202 VDDDDIDLFDNEATD
-217 EFILTEDESYRE
+217 EFIVTEDESYRE
-229 RATLLSMTI
+229 RATLLSTTI
-238 STFPSKS
+238 STFPNKS
-245 SKMSAANQAWA
+245 SKMSAANLAWA

-263 PAEDAENLPWDE
+263 PAEDAENLPWDK
-275 IFRATGINHS
+275 IFRATGISHS

-310 AQRWSSDDIADDIHD
+310 AQSWSSDDIADDIHD

-428 CSTEPLIL
+428 QSTEPLIL

-470 FTNAAADNIIR
+470 FTNAAADNIIK
-481 KNPDVRSMT
+481 KNPNVRSMT
-490 IARMI
+490 IARII
-495 HDLYMGYF
+495 HDLYMSYF

-516 SLGIYMPKDPFAFQ
+516 SLGIYMPQDPFAFR

-543 EGAHTSLN
+543 EGAHTALN
-551 NFIESHLEQTID
+551 NFIESHLEQTVD

-733 VNSYIQ
+733 VNPYIQ

-848 VYEYQAGIITKGVFF
+848 VYEYQAGIITKEVFF

-876 HNSIRDTLMHRNNEE
+876 HNSIRDALMHRNNEE

-973 NPTSG
+973 NPASG
-978 NDVDDDGENHAVDA
+978 NDGDDDGENHAVDA

-1010 QSAATQPAQ
+1010 QNATVQSAQ
-1019 GVLSAPTVP
+1019 SAPSVP
-1028 ITPNDAANVVT
+1028 IAPTDVANVVT

-1049 LSSEADATTS
+1049 LSSETDTMAS

>member
-14 FSTAVEATKARTIKT
+14 FSTAVEATKARTIKA

-61 LDRLS
+61 LDRNT

-116 AVRLTD
+116 AVCLTD

-151 DLQISYQTMI
+151 DLQISYRTMI

-172 DDLSDQR
+172 DDLNDQMLAR
-179 LTLLVNDLDTIDPD
+179 LINDLGTID
-193 NPDDPDFIE
+193 PDDPDFIE
-202 VDDDDIALFDDEATD
+202 VDDDDIALFDDEADDTL
-217 EFILTEDESYRE
+217 ILTEDESYRE
-229 RATLLSMTI
+229 RATLLSTTI
-238 STFPSKS
+238 STFPNKAV
-245 SKMSAANQAWA
+245 KMSNTNLAWA
-256 IADWSYA
+256 IVDWSYA

-295 TFYADYSVYD
+295 TFYAEYSVYD

-310 AQRWSSDDIADDIHD
+310 AQSWSSDDIADDIHD

-370 MLCDPQ
+370 ILCDPQ

-391 DTLSDLGSKRDQL
+391 DTLNDLSGKRDQL

-481 KNPDVRSMT
+481 NNPDVRSMT

-503 PTHELSSVETIAN
+503 STHELSSVETIAN
-516 SLGIYMPKDPFAFQ
+516 SLGIYMPQDPFAFQ

-543 EGAHTSLN
+543 EGAHTALN

-615 RLVNKLGCSLFIVGD
+615 RLVNKLNCSLFIVGD
-630 CSQTLYEFRSANPK
+630 ASQTLYEFRSANPK
-644 ALNALESSGVFTPYK
+644 ALNALEASGVFTPYK

-683 ANQFAQIRLRANSLT
+683 ANQLAQIRLRANSLT

-848 VYEYQAGIITKGVFF
+848 VYEYQAGIITKEVFF

-876 HNSIRDTLMHRNNEE
+876 HNSIRDALMHRNNEE

-973 NPTSG
+973 NPASG
-978 NDVDDDGENHAVDA
+978 NDGDDDGENHAVDA

-1010 QSAATQPAQ
+1010 QNATAQ
-1019 GVLSAPTVP
+1019 SVLSVPSVP
-1028 ITPNDAANVVT
+1028 ITPTDAANVVT

-1049 LSSEADATTS
+1049 LGSEADATTS

>member
-14 FSTAVEATKARTIKT
+14 FSTAVEATKARTIKA

-61 LDRLS
+61 LDRNT

-102 GRMTVPVPDDMDQF
+102 GRMTVPVPNDMDQF

-136 GLAMREDNSGKAKVK
+136 GLAMREDNSGKTKVK
-151 DLQISYQTMI
+151 DLQISYRTMI

-172 DDLSDQR
+172 DDLNDQMLAR
-179 LTLLVNDLDTIDPD
+179 LINDLGTID
-193 NPDDPDFIE
+193 PDDPDFIE
-202 VDDDDIALFDDEATD
+202 VDDDDIALFDDEADDTL
-217 EFILTEDESYRE
+217 ILTEDESYRE
-229 RATLLSMTI
+229 RATLLSTTI

-275 IFRATGINHS
+275 IFRATGISHS

-310 AQRWSSDDIADDIHD
+310 AQNWSSDDIADDIHD
-325 VIDALVSKKHSY
+325 AIDALVSKKHSY

-428 CSTEPLIL
+428 QSTEPLIL

-470 FTNAAADNIIR
+470 FTNAAADNIIK
-481 KNPDVRSMT
+481 KNPNVRSMT

-495 HDLYMGYF
+495 HDLYMSYF

-516 SLGIYMPKDPFAFQ
+516 SLGIYMPQDPFAFQ

-543 EGAHTSLN
+543 EGAHTALN
-551 NFIESHLEQTID
+551 NFIESHLEQTVD

-615 RLVNKLGCSLFIVGD
+615 RLVNKLNCSLFIVGD
-630 CSQTLYEFRSANPK
+630 ASQTLYEFRSANPK
-644 ALNALESSGVFTPYK
+644 ALNALEASGVFTPYK

-683 ANQFAQIRLRANSLT
+683 ANQLAQIRLRANSLT

-733 VNSYIQ
+733 VNPYIQ

-848 VYEYQAGIITKGVFF
+848 VYECQAGIITKEVFF

-876 HNSIRDTLMHRNNEE
+876 HNSIRDALMHRNNEE

-896 METKADLIV
+896 LETKADLIV

-973 NPTSG
+973 NPASG

-1010 QSAATQPAQ
+1010 QNATVQSAQS
-1019 GVLSAPTVP
+1019 VLSVPSVPIAPTD
-1028 ITPNDAANVVT
+1028 TANVVT

-1049 LSSEADATTS
+1049 LNSEADATTS

>member
-8 IDEAAK
+8 IDESAK
-14 FSTAVEATKARTIKT
+14 FSTAVEAAKARTIKV
-29 VTPKYFSS
+29 VTPKYFSP

-136 GLAMREDNSGKAKVK
+136 GLAMREDKSGKTKVK
-151 DLQISYQTMI
+151 DLQISYRTMI

-172 DDLSDQR
+172 DDLNDQMLAR
-179 LTLLVNDLDTIDPD
+179 LINDLGTID
-193 NPDDPDFIE
+193 PDDPDFIE
-202 VDDDDIALFDDEATD
+202 VDDDDIALFDDEADDTL
-217 EFILTEDESYRE
+217 ILTEDESYRE
-229 RATLLSMTI
+229 RATLLSTTI
-238 STFPSKS
+238 NTFPNKAV
-245 SKMSAANQAWA
+245 KMSNTNLAWA
-256 IADWSYA
+256 IVDWSYA

-295 TFYADYSVYD
+295 TFYAEYSVYD

-428 CSTEPLIL
+428 QSTEPLIL

-470 FTNAAADNIIR
+470 FTNAAADNIIK
-481 KNPDVRSMT
+481 KNPNVRSMT

-495 HDLYMGYF
+495 HDLYMSYF

-543 EGAHTSLN
+543 EGAHTALN
-551 NFIESHLEQTID
+551 NFIESHLEQTVD
-563 ALNLI
+563 ALDLI

-582 MIDKMPLPAGLNI
+582 MIDKMPLPARLNI

-615 RLVNKLGCSLFIVGD
+615 RLVNKLNCSLFIVGD
-630 CSQTLYEFRSANPK
+630 ASQTLYEFRSANPK
-644 ALNALESSGVFTPYK
+644 ALNALEASGVFTPYK

-683 ANQFAQIRLRANSLT
+683 ANQLAQIRLRANSLT
-698 PVTANSFQEKVRV
+698 PVTADSFQEKVRV

-739 ECLGR
+739 ECLNR

-848 VYEYQAGIITKGVFF
+848 VYEYQAGIITKKVFF

-876 HNSIRDTLMHRNNEE
+876 HNSIRDALMHRNNEE

-896 METKADLIV
+896 LETKADLIV

-973 NPTSG
+973 NPASG
-978 NDVDDDGENHAVDA
+978 NDGDDDGENHAVDA

-1010 QSAATQPAQ
+1010 QNTTAQ
-1019 GVLSAPTVP
+1019 AVLSVPSVPIAPT
-1028 ITPNDAANVVT
+1028 DAANVVT

-1049 LSSEADATTS
+1049 LGSEADATTS